1 MARRLCVLRRWVRNS
16 TAMQAS
22 VSKAC
27 DSSSSLHCVLSA
39 PRWALRAVQVLIEE
53 GLARPILIGRPEVIG
68 HRVARLELPL
78 PGEMAAA
85 IWTGT
90 EPDDRVALM
99 RRLRDLDRR
108 LGAYATALDSAL
120 DDTTDELLMSMG
132 SGATRALAEGL
143 AEVTWG
149 VAQPA
154 DVR

>member
-1 MARRLCVLRRWVRNS
+1 MPVSRHDPRDDGALQEARRTLRQEKLEVGRWRR
-16 TAMQAS
+16 
-22 VSKAC
+22 
-27 DSSSSLHCVLSA
+27 L
-39 PRWALRAVQVLIEE
+39 LRARLDLLVGAYAPPE
-53 GLARPILIGRPEVIG
+53 ILGTTGWEHLPA
-68 HRVARLELPL
+68 ARLELPL